1 MFNTCS
7 TDVAAKNKLFCRDI
21 IGFIYFI
28 YHEENYKNKNSQLKA
43 LKPPFHQNPLLSWLR
58 LSQVLFLL
66 SDSLLSFLKR
76 QRQRKETQS
85 FRGRK

>member
-21 IGFIYFI
+21 IGLIYFI

-43 LKPPFHQNPLLSWLR
+43 LKPPFH
-58 LSQVLFLL
+58 
-66 SDSLLSFLKR
+66 
-76 QRQRKETQS
+76 
-85 FRGRK
+85 